1 MYILSVILNPSI
13 FHFGTKNLS
22 KKSEMIGYDTY
33 IITYEICNVSFMK
46 KKGKY
51 RKYTPHMVFL
61 WWDPTWIPP
70 HFVLEMTVIMTTFR
84 QL

>member
-46 KKGKY
+46 KKENIGNIPLPLTWFFY
-51 RKYTPHMVFL
+51 GGIPHGSHHILFL
-61 WWDPTWIPP
+61 K
-70 HFVLEMTVIMTTFR
+70 
-84 QL
+84 